1 MRGRKKQYVQAEEEK
16 KMKRIKEMG
25 GRKEGG
31 KVREWQRETEGEN
44 EKKERERERERER
57 EMQKKLQIFTYVLQE
72 YEVLSCCL
80 IAHIDSAPAFR
91 MTNVRIR

>member
-44 EKKERERERERER
+44 EKKERERCRKSYKFSR
-57 EMQKKLQIFTYVLQE
+57 TYFKNTRF
-72 YEVLSCCL
+72 
-80 IAHIDSAPAFR
+80 SAA
-91 MTNVRIR
+91 V

>member
-57 EMQKKLQIFTYVLQE
+57 DAEKV
-72 YEVLSCCL
+72 
-80 IAHIDSAPAFR
+80 
-91 MTNVRIR
+91 TNFHVRTSRIRGSQLLSDCPHR

>member
-44 EKKERERERERER
+44 EKKNKTKQNKSNQIKSNQIKSNQIKSN
-57 EMQKKLQIFTYVLQE
+57 QK
-72 YEVLSCCL
+72 
-80 IAHIDSAPAFR
+80 
-91 MTNVRIR
+91 